1 MGAAG
6 VELPNFITRDSVEW
20 AHGQSVRAQRSQ
32 RTGLFLAGM
41 RAARA
46 RDPLL
51 MKTLDASAEILQQ
64 ISAEQADSNTLDC
77 GARIDATEFS
87 LWREAYRSADEGE
100 PMAQFGWIYGAAALL
115 SGLAA

>member
-20 AHGQSVRAQRSQ
+20 AHGQSVRAQRAQ
-32 RTGLFLAGM
+32 RTGLFQAGM

-64 ISAEQADSNTLDC
+64 ISAEQQGNNTLD
-77 GARIDATEFS
+77 GGDRIDATEFS
-87 LWREAYRSADEGE
+87 LWREAYRTADEG
-100 PMAQFGWIYGAAALL
+100 GT
-115 SGLAA
+115 